1 MLAVLFMVFLILLL
15 LAVAAPRVAT
25 ELRRE
30 KEEETIHRGLQYVR
44 AIRLFY
50 KHFGRYPIT
59 LDELDSSSNIRFLRQ
74 HYPDPFTGKTDWRMI
89 HRGEATVPSLG
100 LFGQPNPASMLVLA
114 NTNQVGTPIASAAN
128 GGSGN
133 GPGSGSGSLFDSP
146 STGSGNGF
154 GNQNGA
160 GGSGSFGSSP
170 GSFGNASGSFGVQ
183 SAQGSFGS
191 QGNSFGTN
199 GTQGSTS
206 SGLGNSGT
214 PGASNGTGSTQP
226 LQVSH
231 EIIGVGLPF
240 DHKSVKAYR
249 KQENYNRWEF
259 VYDPA
264 SDRIS
269 LVPTQAGAPVGTPIG
284 TNNPIG
290 STGATSPTGIN
301 GAAPNA
307 GSTPPATQNPP
318 SN

>member
-50 KHFGRYPIT
+50 KHYGRYPIT
-59 LDELDSSSNIRFLRQ
+59 LDELDSSNNIRFLRQ

-89 HRGEATVPSLG
+89 HMGEATVPTLG

-128 GGSGN
+128 GGSGSGPGN

-146 STGSGNGF
+146 STGSSNGF
-154 GNQNGA
+154 GSQTGA
-160 GGSGSFGSSP
+160 GGAGNFGSSS

-183 SAQGSFGS
+183 GAQGAFGS
-191 QGNSFGTN
+191 QGSSFGAN
-199 GTQGSTS
+199 TS
-206 SGLGNSGT
+206 SAPGGIGSGTGNSGT
-214 PGASNGTGSTQP
+214 AGGSNGTGSPQP
-226 LQVSH
+226 VSH
-231 EIIGVGLPF
+231 EIVGVGLSF
-240 DHKSVKAYR
+240 DRKSVKAYR

-269 LVPTQAGAPVGTPIG
+269 LIPTQAGAPVGTPIG
-284 TNNPIG
+284 AGNPAG
-290 STGATSPTGIN
+290 SAGTN
-301 GAAPNA
+301 GAAPTNA
-307 GSTPPATQNPP
+307 GSTPPAAQNPP